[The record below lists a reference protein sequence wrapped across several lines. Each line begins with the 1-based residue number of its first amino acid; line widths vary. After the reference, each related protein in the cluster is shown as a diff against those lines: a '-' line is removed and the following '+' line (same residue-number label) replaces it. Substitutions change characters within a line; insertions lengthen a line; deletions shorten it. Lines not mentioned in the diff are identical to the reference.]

1 MAAKF
6 RKVDPRAW
14 TDERFRKLKS
24 EEKLLALWMLTSVR
38 VNRCGIVLWSPGLA
52 SEETG
57 IPASRI
63 DTVCHTVCHTLNWIH
78 DTVSNTVFLARWWRY
93 NRPDNPKALA
103 GALSDLHDLPEN
115 GLKSSLVVAA
125 NDLPIGM
132 REMYLSHLDTIYHTV
147 SHTVSSQEQEK
158 EKEQE
163 QEQEEDSSEPAK
175 TPPSEPTTPWVFPV
189 NGNPVVPEWS
199 LPLKLYHV
207 LLESYPAVNLD
218 EELRKARAWCE
229 ANPKSR
235 KTAGGMSRFLN
246 SWMSRIQ
253 NSGHSCHVA
262 TKPAP
267 RVTPSTDEV
276 KRSIQEEFGHVK
288 HPLFRDDPEPVGQ
301 EAPF

>member
-6 RKVDPRAW
+6 RKVDPRVW
-14 TDERFRKLKS
+14 TDEKFRKLKS

-57 IPASRI
+57 IPVSRI

-78 DTVSNTVFLARWWRY
+78 DTVSHTVFLARWWRY

-132 REMYLSHLDTIYHTV
+132 REMYLSHLDTVYHTV
-147 SHTVSSQEQEK
+147 CHTVSSQEQEK

-163 QEQEEDSSEPAK
+163 KDEYSSEPAK
-175 TPPSEPTTPWVFPV
+175 TPPSEPPPPEPLSSWVFPV
-189 NGNPVVPEWS
+189 VGDKDIPEWI
-199 LPLKLYHV
+199 LPIRV
-207 LLESYPAVNLD
+207 LQILAESYPGIDLD
-218 EELRKARAWCE
+218 EQLHKARAWCVT
-229 ANPKSR
+229 NPTKR
-235 KTAGGMSRFLN
+235 KTATGMPKFLN
-246 SWMSRIQ
+246 TWCAKAQ
-253 NSGHSCHVA
+253 NESSVSGNGKARTSGSA
-262 TKPAP
+262 AQKPL
-267 RVTPSTDEV
+267 S
-276 KRSIQEEFGHVK
+276 F
-288 HPLFRDDPEPVGQ
+288 
-301 EAPF
+301 EAFAGRGN